1 MSKKKKTPQ
10 TKPSLKSVSSLP
22 QTDLAEITATGRVL
36 SDHPSNFITPA
47 KMKQIFDD
55 AENGDITAQ

>member
-1 MSKKKKTPQ
+1 MSKKKKTQQ
-10 TKPSLKSVSSLP
+10 TKPSLKSVSSPP

-55 AENGDITAQ
+55 AE